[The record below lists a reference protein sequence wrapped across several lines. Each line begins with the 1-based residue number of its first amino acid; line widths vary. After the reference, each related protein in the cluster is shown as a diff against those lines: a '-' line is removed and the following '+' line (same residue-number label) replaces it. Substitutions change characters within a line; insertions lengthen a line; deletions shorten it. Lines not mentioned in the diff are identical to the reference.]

1 MDCII
6 MTDDEDYD
14 LTNLSQKQRQAKIYY
29 EENKAKILQD
39 KAITIHC
46 ECGGHFPKQQKS
58 RHNKGYVHQRFMLNK
73 LD

>member
-46 ECGGHFPKQQKS
+46 
-58 RHNKGYVHQRFMLNK
+58 
-73 LD
+73 